1 MLDWVGDVATSQG
14 AEVTGPRLP
23 MSRRQKTR
31 FLLLGLHFLAALFAT
46 RVPLNPSTPP
56 PPRQEPLNLNHVSIS
71 VSQSCLGL
79 QLSPLLSDS
88 SLGLLAWAR
97 LSPIL
102 ASSEASRLLGQVR
115 LCPWLVPHAID
126 SPASSGLTCLPALL
140 GFPSGGTPSF
150 LLENISVSREEPSLP
165 FAFNHLQPFLVPVP
179 PPLPP
184 CVYQP
189 QALVTVRIHC
199 QCYVSTAG
207 YGARGFDATLVAFLL
222 VDFASSSKFPPSLPP
237 FLFSSFPLLLLPS
250 LFLSFLLP
258 FLPSILVLCQALA
271 LAFLKPH
278 KLN

>member
-1 MLDWVGDVATSQG
+1 
-14 AEVTGPRLP
+14 
-23 MSRRQKTR
+23 MSLSPAQ
-31 FLLLGLHFLAALFAT
+31 
-46 RVPLNPSTPP
+46 
-56 PPRQEPLNLNHVSIS
+56 
-71 VSQSCLGL
+71 GL

-102 ASSEASRLLGQVR
+102 ASSEASSLLGQV
-115 LCPWLVPHAID
+115 LVCPWLGPHSLG

-150 LLENISVSREEPSLP
+150 LLENILVSREEPSLP
-165 FAFNHLQPFLVPVP
+165 FASNHLQPFLVPAP
-179 PPLPP
+179 PSLPP

-189 QALVTVRIHC
+189 QALTAVRIHC

-207 YGARGFDATLVAFLL
+207 YGARGFDGTLVAFLL
-222 VDFASSSKFPPSLPP
+222 VNFASLSK
-237 FLFSSFPLLLLPS
+237 FSSFLPFFPSFSPIFPITFPPLLPS
-250 LFLSFLLP
+250 SLSLSFLLP

-271 LAFLKPH
+271 LASLKPH